1 MGVELRRLIIC
12 SVLAPALGACTANV
26 VSVEKAMDD
35 CMETAR
41 AATTPTGTAAIGVN
55 SHGKVGTSLSI
66 GISTDYIAGRDPDEV
81 YERCVVRRSGSKPY
95 ADYSEIRP

>member
-1 MGVELRRLIIC
+1 MGGKLRQLIVC
-12 SVLAPALGACTANV
+12 SALVIALGACAANL
-26 VSVEKAMDD
+26 VSVEEAMED

-55 SHGKVGTSLSI
+55 SHGKVSTSLSI

-81 YERCVVRRSGSKPY
+81 YERCVVRRSGSKPH

>member
-1 MGVELRRLIIC
+1 
-12 SVLAPALGACTANV
+12 
-26 VSVEKAMDD
+26 
-35 CMETAR
+35 METAR

-55 SHGKVGTSLSI
+55 SHGKVSTSLSI

-95 ADYSEIRP
+95 ADYSEVRP

>member
-12 SVLAPALGACTANV
+12 SVLAPALGACAANL

-55 SHGKVGTSLSI
+55 SHGRVSTSLSI

>member
-1 MGVELRRLIIC
+1 MGGKPCQLIVC
-12 SVLAPALGACTANV
+12 SALVIALGACTANL
-26 VSVEKAMDD
+26 VSVEEAMED

-55 SHGKVGTSLSI
+55 SHGKVSTSLSI

>member
-1 MGVELRRLIIC
+1 MCGKLCQLIIC
-12 SVLAPALGACTANV
+12 LVLAITLGACTANL
-26 VSVEKAMDD
+26 VSVEEAMED

-55 SHGKVGTSLSI
+55 SRGKVSTSFSI

-81 YERCVVRRSGSKPY
+81 YERCVVRRSGSKPH

>member
-1 MGVELRRLIIC
+1 MGFHLRQSLMC
-12 SVLAPALGACTANV
+12 AALAAALAACAPNL
-26 VSVEKAMDD
+26 VSVEKAMDQ

-41 AATTPTGTAAIGVN
+41 AATTPTGTAAIGIG
-55 SHGKVGTSLSI
+55 SQGKVHTSLSI
-66 GISTDYIAGRDPDEV
+66 GVSTDYIAGRDPDEV